1 MEMTTLQEKNL
12 AQSFRLILRQ
22 QRSFCKIF
30 LINYSGEINR
40 SSKDLPMSPRLHC
53 TALHDAHIVHKD
65 APVSKNSLYLLLGD
79 NKIPMYFDRNCGIK
93 RQNPELIQGYKRGK
107 ITKLEFEAH

>member
-1 MEMTTLQEKNL
+1 MEMTTLQENNL

-22 QRSFCKIF
+22 QRSFCEIF
-30 LINYSGEINR
+30 LINYSGEVNR

-65 APVSKNSLYLLLGD
+65 ALYLLLGD
-79 NKIPMYFDRNCGIK
+79 NRIPMYFDRNCGIK
-93 RQNPELIQGYKRGK
+93 CQNPVVDTGG
-107 ITKLEFEAH
+107 